1 MAYTLKNTTEARH
14 EGISRPSS
22 TLLHSL
28 DPKAACQSLGFVA
41 WKITAFMW
49 PRLFLNIR
57 GSGWCTENAFTW
69 PIHQRTQPRHVIKVY
84 QYHHQHCCIAQNR
97 RRRFKVWVV
106 SLGRSQ
112 RLCGHG
118 FSLISGVLGG
128 ALRMPS
134 HDLYI
139 KEHNRGT
146 L

>member
-1 MAYTLKNTTEARH
+1 MTYTSKNTTEARH
-14 EGISRPSS
+14 KGLSRPSS
-22 TLLHSL
+22 TLLHSSE
-28 DPKAACQSLGFVA
+28 PKAACQNWIVSLGRSQ
-41 WKITAFMW
+41 
-49 PRLFLNIR
+49 RLCGDGSSKNR

-69 PIHQRTQPRHVIKVY
+69 PIHQRTQPRLVIKVY
-84 QYHHQHCCIAQNR
+84 HDHHQHCCTAQNR
-97 RRRFKVWVV
+97 KRRVKVWVV

-146 L
+146 S